1 MIGSIR
7 KVAEGK
13 SRHSAP
19 PEFSTNISLSV
30 IPKGTFVA
38 PSGDWQYTFVCNGC
52 LGRKDAYPATNSKE
66 TFAWALSNDLLQ
78 EPANRAGRLHHHHA
92 GSGSFTADV
101 LGARHE
107 KYAEWAKMA
116 A

>member
-1 MIGSIR
+1 MMGSIR

-13 SRHSAP
+13 ARHSAP
-19 PEFSTNISLSV
+19 PEFSTNISLKM
-30 IPKGTFVA
+30 IAKGTFVA

-52 LGRKDAYPATNSKE
+52 LDRKDAYPATAAKE
-66 TFAWALSNDLLQ
+66 KLAWALSNDPLR
-78 EPANRAGRLHHHHA
+78 EPANRAGRLNHHHA
-92 GSGSFTADV
+92 GSGSFTAD
-101 LGARHE
+101 LAGARHE